1 MTRTSALLAV
11 ASIALLAACSGSD
24 GQARVS
30 GPDPVTAPSITSTPD
45 TPEPEPEPDPTTPA
59 TTETVATTNTA
70 PLPAATTEP
79 APTTTL
85 DRLKSIA
92 EQVQR
97 DFEAS
102 EVAVLKA
109 FDDPGSPESA
119 ALLKAHF
126 TERILQRVLSDLAT
140 LEENGLRG
148 KWNPDIPQV
157 VVVLDNPKFVDDT
170 QLRVSMTTCR
180 VDAGVVFV
188 SGQNGEPDVVVND
201 TVRRVTA
208 ITEFLFED
216 EIWKPA
222 VGTELTNQVGETSCD
237 DA

>member
-1 MTRTSALLAV
+1 MTRRYVLLAA
-11 ASIALLAACSGSD
+11 ASMTMLAACSGSD
-24 GQARVS
+24 DQVRVA

-45 TPEPEPEPDPTTPA
+45 TAQVDPAPATPA
-59 TTETVATTNTA
+59 TTDSA
-70 PLPAATTEP
+70 PAPATEP

-85 DRLKSIA
+85 DPLKLVA

-109 FDDPGSPESA
+109 FNAPGSPESA
-119 ALLKAHF
+119 VLLKAHF
-126 TERILQRVLSDLAT
+126 TEKILQRVLGDLAT
-140 LEENGLRG
+140 LEEDGLRG
-148 KWNPDIPQV
+148 KWNPDIPQIV
-157 VVVLDNPKFVDDT
+157 VILDEPKFMDDT
-170 QLRVSMTTCR
+170 QLRVSITTCR

-188 SGQNGEPDVVVND
+188 PGANGGTDVVVND

-216 EIWKPA
+216 GAWKPA
-222 VGTELTNQVGETSCD
+222 AGTELTNQVGETSCD

>member
-1 MTRTSALLAV
+1 MTRRHVILA
-11 ASIALLAACSGSD
+11 ATSIAMLAACSGSD
-24 GQARVS
+24 GQVRVS
-30 GPDPVTAPSITSTPD
+30 GPDPVTAPSIAGAPD
-45 TPEPEPEPDPTTPA
+45 TTQPDPATPA
-59 TTETVATTNTA
+59 TTEPVATTSTA
-70 PLPAATTEP
+70 P
-79 APTTTL
+79 APTL
-85 DRLKSIA
+85 GPIAEIDPLKLIA

-109 FDDPGSPESA
+109 FNDPGSPESA
-119 ALLKAHF
+119 VLLKAHF

-140 LEENGLRG
+140 LEEDGLRG

-157 VVVLDNPKFVDDT
+157 VVILDEPKFVDDT
-170 QLRVSMTTCR
+170 QLRISMTTCR

-188 SGQNGEPDVVVND
+188 PGENSETDVVVND

-216 EIWKPA
+216 DVWKPA
-222 VGTELTNQVGETSCD
+222 TGTELTNQVGETSCD

>member
-1 MTRTSALLAV
+1 MTRRYVILAA
-11 ASIALLAACSGSD
+11 ASMAMLTACSGSD
-24 GQARVS
+24 NQVRVS

-45 TPEPEPEPDPTTPA
+45 TTQPAPATAPATPA
-59 TTETVATTNTA
+59 TTETVAATSTT
-70 PLPAATTEP
+70 PAATIEP
-79 APTTTL
+79 APTTAL
-85 DRLKSIA
+85 DPLKLIA

-109 FDDPGSPESA
+109 FNDPGSPESA
-119 ALLKAHF
+119 VLLKAHF

-140 LEENGLRG
+140 LEEDGLRG
-148 KWNPDIPQV
+148 KWNPNIPQV
-157 VVVLDNPKFVDDT
+157 VVILDEPKFVDDT
-170 QLRVSMTTCR
+170 QLRISMTTCR

-188 SGQNGEPDVVVND
+188 PGESSETDVVVND

-216 EIWKPA
+216 DVWKPA
-222 VGTELTNQVGETSCD
+222 TGTELTNQVGETSCD